1 MEHENEHLDIR
12 EKLLRLPK
20 LQADENFL
28 KRLQI
33 QIDILDSEERT
44 RDVVDKG
51 TASGYF
57 KNLFGARLMPAL
69 GISSVV
75 VAAFLVY
82 FLLADK
88 KDAVVNN
95 MTGNKNTETVITT
108 EKPGITNNNSAPTTE
123 NKDLSK
129 TEDKALENNSQQN
142 TSQNTTKNNSD
153 VKSPETF
160 GVLPEVRGGLP
171 PSSSTQKDL
180 AQEIQSKTSGIVED
194 ERGGQINVRG
204 GRSNENSIIID
215 NASPIKESEK
225 KKEDGVKSSDDKL
238 KTENIKSANPIT
250 STDTEKT
257 INEGG
262 RGKTDTNT
270 SKNPQ
275 SSPKPK
281 KKTVDG
287 VIDINKSVLESL
299 RDKLK

>member
-44 RDVVDKG
+44 RDVVVKG
-51 TASGYF
+51 TASSYF
-57 KNLFGARLMPAL
+57 KNLFGARFVPAL
-69 GISSVV
+69 GISSIV

-82 FLLADK
+82 FILGDK
-88 KDAVVNN
+88 KDAVVTN
-95 MTGNKNTETVITT
+95 MTGNKNTETVITK
-108 EKPGITNNNSAPTTE
+108 EEPGITNSLPTTE
-123 NKDLSK
+123 NK
-129 TEDKALENNSQQN
+129 E
-142 TSQNTTKNNSD
+142 
-153 VKSPETF
+153 
-160 GVLPEVRGGLP
+160 
-171 PSSSTQKDL
+171 L
-180 AQEIQSKTSGIVED
+180 A
-194 ERGGQINVRG
+194 
-204 GRSNENSIIID
+204 
-215 NASPIKESEK
+215 
-225 KKEDGVKSSDDKL
+225 KKEDTYTKDKVVTKTQETQKEYSEEFTGKSSVQPKVIEEKITTLAPTSDIKSNTAIDADKSGRMIEQKINPITQNERKTTDKL
-238 KTENIKSANPIT
+238 KDAESKKETIKTESPTA
-250 STDTEKT
+250 SMDQEKT

-262 RGKTDTNT
+262 RGKSDTNT

>member
-44 RDVVDKG
+44 RDVVVKG
-51 TASGYF
+51 TASSYF

-88 KDAVVNN
+88 KDSVVNN
-95 MTGNKNTETVITT
+95 VTGNKNTETIITP
-108 EKPGITNNNSAPTTE
+108 EIPGNTNSAPF
-123 NKDLSK
+123 
-129 TEDKALENNSQQN
+129 TEDKKLAAKEESDSKDKVETKTQETLRETQDVTNKTLLPKVTEEKIVSQPPADIKSN
-142 TSQNTTKNNSD
+142 TAIDIEQSGRRIEQKPAPI
-153 VKSPETF
+153 V
-160 GVLPEVRGGLP
+160 
-171 PSSSTQKDL
+171 ST
-180 AQEIQSKTSGIVED
+180 
-194 ERGGQINVRG
+194 
-204 GRSNENSIIID
+204 
-215 NASPIKESEK
+215 EK
-225 KKEDGVKSSDDKL
+225 KTTDKASDIEPKKETMKSESPTATKDQ
-238 KTENIKSANPIT
+238 EKSIT
-250 STDTEKT
+250 
-257 INEGG
+257 EGG
-262 RGKTDTNT
+262 RGKSDSNT

-275 SSPKPK
+275 SSIKPK
-281 KKTVDG
+281 KKTMDG
-287 VIDINKSVLESL
+287 VIDINKSTLESL

>member
-44 RDVVDKG
+44 RDVVVKG
-51 TASGYF
+51 TASSYF
-57 KNLFGARLMPAL
+57 KNLFGARLVPAL
-69 GISSVV
+69 GISSIV

-82 FLLADK
+82 FILGDK
-88 KDAVVNN
+88 KDAVVTN
-95 MTGNKNTETVITT
+95 MTGNKNTETVITK
-108 EKPGITNNNSAPTTE
+108 EEPGITNSAPTTE
-123 NKDLSK
+123 NKELAKKEDTDTKDKAVIKTQETQRQTSEEVVTSK
-129 TEDKALENNSQQN
+129 TLQPKVTEERIVSPPK
-142 TSQNTTKNNSD
+142 TD
-153 VKSPETF
+153 VKSNTAIDVEQSGRIIEQKPNPVT
-160 GVLPEVRGGLP
+160 
-171 PSSSTQKDL
+171 SS
-180 AQEIQSKTSGIVED
+180 ERKTT
-194 ERGGQINVRG
+194 
-204 GRSNENSIIID
+204 
-215 NASPIKESEK
+215 
-225 KKEDGVKSSDDKL
+225 DKL
-238 KTENIKSANPIT
+238 KDAEPKKETMKTESPTASIDQEKS
-250 STDTEKT
+250 

-262 RGKTDTNT
+262 RGKSDTNT

-287 VIDINKSVLESL
+287 VIDISKSVLESL